1 MWAGDCGALPVVDD
15 DGHLAGIIT
24 DRDVCMTAYLRGVS
38 LDQCDVGSAMTTAV
52 VACGADDSLD
62 QAQESMRAAQI
73 RRLPVIDAD
82 GCPIGM
88 LSLNDLALAAP
99 RAENGRL
106 GMRKESVLATL
117 SAISQHRTS
126 DPDA

>member
-1 MWAGDCGALPVVDD
+1 
-15 DGHLAGIIT
+15 
-24 DRDVCMTAYLRGVS
+24 
-38 LDQCDVGSAMTTAV
+38 MTTAV